1 MNILIDGQAR
11 AVPDFLIV
19 GAPRSATSSL
29 YGSLEGS
36 PGVFMSRVK
45 EPMFF
50 YAWDRSPIF
59 IDATLRKPGDFFIV
73 RPEDYFQL
81 FTTAGPGDLI
91 GEASTWYLRDFERT
105 ISNIR
110 RLYGPEAR
118 KVKIIVVLR
127 NPIDRAWS
135 HYWLKKAHGEENL
148 PFEEAVQADIV
159 ALRMSQNV
167 SPAFD
172 YLGQGLYAPSIQAFR
187 ENFDGVKIFLFED
200 VQLRPK
206 ETAAELLEFLGLPRP
221 TALPAP
227 KHWNASGVPR
237 GRATAW
243 AARRVYRP
251 NPVKTVLK
259 LILPFH
265 FRQNLKYRAG
275 GRLFVQ
281 PKMAADFRR
290 SLQPFFEAD
299 IRRLEKMIDRDL
311 GAWLR
316 DPDSGNPPG

>member
-1 MNILIDGQAR
+1 MIIQIDGHTR
-11 AVPDFLIV
+11 ALPDFLIV

-50 YAWDRSPIF
+50 YAWDRPPIF
-59 IDATLRKPGDFFIV
+59 IDAALRKPADFFIV
-73 RPEDYFQL
+73 RPEEYFRL
-81 FTTAGPGDLI
+81 FKTAGPDDLI
-91 GEASTWYLRDFERT
+91 GEASTWYLRDFETT
-105 ISNIR
+105 IPKIR
-110 RLYGPEAR
+110 RIYGPDAR
-118 KVKIIVVLR
+118 RVKIVIVLR

-148 PFEEAVQADIV
+148 PFAEAVQADIV
-159 ALRMSQNV
+159 AGRLRQNV

-187 ENFDGVKIFLFED
+187 ESFDGVKIFLFED
-200 VQLRPK
+200 VQKRPK
-206 ETAAELLEFLGLPRP
+206 ETAADLTEFLGLPR
-221 TALPAP
+221 TAALPAP

-237 GRATAW
+237 GPATAW
-243 AARRVYRP
+243 AARRLYLP
-251 NPVKTVLK
+251 NAFKAVLK
-259 LILPFH
+259 LFLPFH
-265 FRQNLKYRAG
+265 FRQNLKYRAA

-281 PKMAADFRR
+281 PKMAPDFRR
-290 SLQPFFEAD
+290 SLRPFFEDD
-299 IRRLEKMIDRDL
+299 IRRLETMIGRDL

-316 DPDSGNPPG
+316 DPAPGNATE